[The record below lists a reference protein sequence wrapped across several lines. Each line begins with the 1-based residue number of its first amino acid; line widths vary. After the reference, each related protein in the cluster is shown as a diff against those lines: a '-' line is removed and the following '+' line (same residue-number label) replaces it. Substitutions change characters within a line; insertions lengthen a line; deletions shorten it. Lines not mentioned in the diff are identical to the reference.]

1 MGTNKRK
8 TSEMAKA
15 SKSKST
21 APAKS
26 KGAAISKK
34 APVAKVSKAA
44 ASPTKSKEPAKAK
57 STTAGATS
65 RPKGGKAA
73 APAKKRAAAAPKK
86 KVPGALKRKE
96 RFDEATTAE
105 DEENERRVIS
115 DGPDHAEDDTGGH
128 VSEDEDNVADK
139 KARAAKGPDTR
150 TPQQKT
156 ADENRA
162 KKRANGKARTRGYR
176 VVASRAGYSDST
188 AYSTPSGAYDVAVPL
203 TTPGEAM
210 RACKW
215 APTQADKPAFGG
227 LTEFEERSSLALESL
242 PKSAARVLQMNG
254 EQYLR
259 RIVGEATQQMVDQ
272 CKPKITPAMVASV
285 TRKLQG
291 VQKYSFVAPH
301 GLVRYSQ
308 EEATALRTPM
318 WTGEEEDIEKEKTL
332 LDLQQDMQTK
342 LKERAALVKDGALLR
357 ESDPKY
363 DASLKEAYDKVED
376 EIKELRE
383 QAAEASFA

>member
-8 TSEMAKA
+8 TSAMAKA
-15 SKSKST
+15 SKSKSA

-26 KGAAISKK
+26 SKGTAISKK
-34 APVAKVSKAA
+34 APAAKAA
-44 ASPTKSKEPAKAK
+44 KAATSPTKSKAPATSK
-57 STTAGATS
+57 SAAGATS

-73 APAKKRAAAAPKK
+73 APAKKKAAAPKK

-139 KARAAKGPDTR
+139 KARAAKGADTR
-150 TPQQKT
+150 TPQQIT
-156 ADENRA
+156 ADENKA

-176 VVASRAGYSDST
+176 VLASRAGYSNDAS
-188 AYSTPSGAYDVAVPL
+188 YSTPGGAHDVAVPL
-203 TTPGEAM
+203 TTPGEAI

-227 LTEFEERSSLALESL
+227 LIEFEERSALSLESL

-254 EQYLR
+254 ENYLR
-259 RIVGEATQQMVDQ
+259 RIVGDATQLMVDQ

-301 GLVRYSQ
+301 GLVRFSQ
-308 EEATALRTPM
+308 EDATSLRTPM
-318 WTGEEEDIEKEKTL
+318 WTGEEDDIEKEQTL
-332 LDLQQDMQTK
+332 LDLQKEMQNK
-342 LKERAALVKDGALLR
+342 LKERAELVKEGALLK

-363 DASLKEAYDKVED
+363 NAEVAASYDEVQD
-376 EIKELRE
+376 EIQKLRE
-383 QAAEASFA
+383 QAVEASLA